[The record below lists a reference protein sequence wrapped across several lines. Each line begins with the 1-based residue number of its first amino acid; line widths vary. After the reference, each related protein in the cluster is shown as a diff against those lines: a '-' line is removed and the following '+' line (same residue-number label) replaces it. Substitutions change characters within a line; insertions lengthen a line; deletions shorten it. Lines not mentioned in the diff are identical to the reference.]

1 MLSVTTPRWPV
12 VTKSHPA
19 WKNYAQI
26 AIRLID
32 AGCTLCSDDIIVTAG
47 ATEALSLSLQALTSP
62 GDTVAVES
70 PCYFGL
76 LFLLRCLRLRV
87 VEVST
92 HPRTGISLDALEQLL
107 RSKTRCKL
115 VVLNPN
121 VHNPLGGV
129 MPTENKR
136 RVAELLGRHQIPIL
150 EDDTY
155 RELAFELPRPRCIK
169 AFDHDG
175 NILLCGSFSKVLAPG
190 YRIGWVAAGRWHEAI
205 NERKL
210 ATSLGCATPPQVA
223 VARFLKS
230 GGFDHHLRRL
240 RRIYREQLRLIGD
253 ALTRSFP
260 AGTRATRPAGGHI
273 LWVQLPSAVDAYALE
288 RRAAEQG
295 INVAPGPIFS
305 ARGSYRNFIRLN
317 AAVSWS
323 AKIETALATI
333 GDLAHELMD

>member
-1 MLSVTTPRWPV
+1 M
-12 VTKSHPA
+12 
-19 WKNYAQI
+19 
-26 AIRLID
+26 
-32 AGCTLCSDDIIVTAG
+32 
-47 ATEALSLSLQALTSP
+47 
-62 GDTVAVES
+62 
-70 PCYFGL
+70 
-76 LFLLRCLRLRV
+76 
-87 VEVST
+87 
-92 HPRTGISLDALEQLL
+92 
-107 RSKTRCKL
+107 
-115 VVLNPN
+115 
-121 VHNPLGGV
+121 
-129 MPTENKR
+129 
-136 RVAELLGRHQIPIL
+136 AELLGRHQIPIL

-155 RELAFELPRPRCIK
+155 RELAFELPRPSCIK
-169 AFDHDG
+169 AFDHAG

-190 YRIGWVAAGRWHEAI
+190 YRIGWVAAGRWHAAI

-317 AAVSWS
+317 AAISWS
-323 AKIETALATI
+323 ARIETALATI
-333 GDLAHELMD
+333 GELAHELMG